1 MVLGE
6 MDGHK
11 TEEVEEQFLNAP
23 GEPALEEGAFLY
35 GSEFEQEQP
44 VSGAEVLAAERMVG
58 REEVAPD
65 NAHQFQEMTEVVRR
79 QRQARLAQLGR
90 DSNFF
95 PLFAG
100 FPLFSCAFE
109 HFIV

>member
-1 MVLGE
+1 MV
-6 MDGHK
+6 
-11 TEEVEEQFLNAP
+11 
-23 GEPALEEGAFLY
+23 
-35 GSEFEQEQP
+35 
-44 VSGAEVLAAERMVG
+44 R

-79 QRQARLAQLGR
+79 QGQARLAQLGR

-100 FPLFSCAFE
+100 FPIFLSTLLCKWVQAERESFTLRPFLLG
-109 HFIV
+109 